1 MSISLDMV
9 VTIQLS
15 KNCLVLQ
22 TQRPAH
28 TIALTTVLE
37 KTKHHAAQATLFKGM
52 SMNFELSEE
61 QRAYAASAREFAQS
75 EFRPHAALW
84 DEEAIFPK
92 DALRAAG
99 DLGFMGMYT
108 PEAAG
113 GLAMS
118 RLDASLIVEELA
130 RGCTTTAAFLTIH
143 NMATAMIGKYCQQ
156 SVIDAWCPD
165 LVAGT
170 TLASYCLTEPGA
182 GSDAASLRTRAVRD
196 GDTYRLSGSKVFISG
211 AGDTDVLVVM
221 ARTGSGADEIG
232 ARGITA
238 FLVPAHLHGISYG
251 KKEKKM
257 GWNAQP
263 TRQISFDDVQVPA
276 ANRLGEEGQGF
287 AIAMEG
293 LDGGRINIA
302 TCSVGTAQQA
312 IVDATAYVQDRK
324 QFNSTIADFQHTQF
338 QLADMLTE
346 LVAARQ
352 MIRLAASKLDHVD
365 PSASTYCA
373 MAKRF
378 ATDAGF
384 KVCNDALQLFGGY
397 GYIRE
402 YPMERYVR
410 DTRVHQIL
418 EGTNEI
424 MRVIISRQ
432 ALMDG
437 ALEVIQ

>member
-1 MSISLDMV
+1 MD
-9 VTIQLS
+9 
-15 KNCLVLQ
+15 
-22 TQRPAH
+22 
-28 TIALTTVLE
+28 
-37 KTKHHAAQATLFKGM
+37 
-52 SMNFELSEE
+52 FELNDE
-61 QRAYAASAREFAQS
+61 QQAYIASARAFSDKELA
-75 EFRPHAALW
+75 PHAALW
-84 DEEAIFPK
+84 DAESIFAK

-99 DLGFMGMYT
+99 ELGFMGMYT

-113 GLAMS
+113 GLGMG

-130 RGCTTTAAFLTIH
+130 KGCTTTAAFLTIH

-156 SVIDAWCPD
+156 SVIDEWCPD
-165 LVAGT
+165 LVMGR

-182 GSDAASLRTRAVRD
+182 GSDAGSLRTSAQRD
-196 GDTYRLSGSKVFISG
+196 DDVYIVNGSKVFISG
-211 AGDTDVLVVM
+211 AGETDVLVVM
-221 ARTGSGADEIG
+221 TRTSDAGPKGVTALLIAADAEG
-232 ARGITA
+232 
-238 FLVPAHLHGISYG
+238 VHYG
-251 KKEKKM
+251 KKEHKM

-263 TRQISFDDVQVPA
+263 TRMITFDNVRVPVA
-276 ANRLGEEGQGF
+276 QRLGEEGQGF

-302 TCSVGTAQQA
+302 TCSVGTAQRA
-312 IVDATAYVQDRK
+312 IQDATEYVKERR
-324 QFNSTIADFQHTQF
+324 QFDTAIADFQATQF
-338 QLADMLTE
+338 KLADMLTE

-352 MIRLAASKLDHVD
+352 MIRLAASKLDNKD
-365 PSASTYCA
+365 AQATTYCA

-384 KVCNDALQLFGGY
+384 TVCNDALQLLGGY
-397 GYIRE
+397 GYIKE

-424 MRVIISRQ
+424 MRVIVGRKV
-432 ALMDG
+432 LMDG